1 MFRVSSSATRPR
13 PIPPVVNELIFSG
26 YAWEASVVEFV
37 VAFGR
42 SRDEECLEAR
52 SAQGTRT
59 PQLLNMN
66 WSAGEGMMVF
76 AV

>member
-1 MFRVSSSATRPR
+1 MFRVSSSATQPR

-37 VAFGR
+37 VKFRR
-42 SRDEECLEAR
+42 SRYEECLEAR

-59 PQLLNMN
+59 PQLLTMN

>member
-37 VAFGR
+37 VKFRR
-42 SRDEECLEAR
+42 SRYEECLEAR
-52 SAQGTRT
+52 SA
-59 PQLLNMN
+59 
-66 WSAGEGMMVF
+66 
-76 AV
+76 